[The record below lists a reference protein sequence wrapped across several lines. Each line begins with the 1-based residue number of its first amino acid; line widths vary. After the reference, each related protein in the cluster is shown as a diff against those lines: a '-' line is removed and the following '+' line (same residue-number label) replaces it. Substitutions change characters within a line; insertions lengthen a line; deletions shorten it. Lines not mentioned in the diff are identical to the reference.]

1 MRAVVQNVSRLLEC
15 GMIGIAGMVTG
26 MVEWWNGGMHSMVG
40 TRNVTMR
47 LRMRT
52 GMHSGMDEIQMASL
66 DLGVCIYNLM
76 LVRKNI
82 GKRGRMD
89 KYNLFKG

>member
-1 MRAVVQNVSRLLEC
+1 
-15 GMIGIAGMVTG
+15 
-26 MVEWWNGGMHSMVG
+26 MHSMVG

-66 DLGVCIYNLM
+66 DLDVCIVIYNLM

-89 KYNLFKG
+89 KYDTIYLRVDF

>member
-1 MRAVVQNVSRLLEC
+1 LQEWLL
-15 GMIGIAGMVTG
+15 A
-26 MVEWWNGGMHSMVG
+26 WWNGAMHSMVG

-66 DLGVCIYNLM
+66 DLDVCIVIYNLM

-89 KYNLFKG
+89 KYDTIYLRVDF